1 MRLGKKLSHFDKDAL
16 EMTLNYLS
24 DRVDKIQPEC
34 EHCKIS
40 AKEKNKM
47 TEMIKLCKDS
57 MS

>member
-1 MRLGKKLSHFDKDAL
+1 MGLGKKLSHFDKDAL

-47 TEMIKLCKDS
+47 TVYFH
-57 MS
+57 